1 MAFLDFFKSKK
12 KEEKEEEILPVFP
25 TEIYE
30 AGALE
35 LKDVIAPSAFE
46 INSNFIK
53 IGNKIAK
60 TIFVYSYPRYLSTEW
75 FSPIINLDQ
84 IFNVSIFI
92 HPIDTETVLK
102 QMQKKVC

>member
-1 MAFLDFFKSKK
+1 MALFDFFKLKK
-12 KEEKEEEILPVFP
+12 KEKEEEKILPVFP
-25 TEIYE
+25 AEIYE
-30 AGALE
+30 AGALD

-60 TIFVYSYPRYLSTEW
+60 TIFVYSYPRYLSQEW

-84 IFNVSIFI
+84 IFNVSVFI
-92 HPIDTETVLK
+92 IPSTPK
-102 QMQKKVC
+102 RS